1 LLPAIRPAE
10 LPLELGRLLGS
21 AAGAA
26 NLPAGTG
33 QVPAEADRELAVI
46 IGEIQA
52 TVATAEPGE
61 LSRRLSAWRQELAE
75 RMLARLQGLTR
86 HAAVEPPSAADLDE
100 AIVARFVGSS
110 GKHLLRVYAKGD
122 IWERDALERF
132 VRDVERVDPRITGH
146 PIQTYYASGQMQRS
160 YLHAG
165 IYALLAVAMLM
176 MLDFSSIR
184 ATLVA
189 MVPLVLGFSL
199 LIGLM
204 GWLRIP
210 FNAANTII
218 LPLLLGIGVDNGVHV
233 VHDWRSQRVGSYRPR
248 SSMAVAMLLCSATTM
263 AGFCSMIFARHQGLR
278 TLGQVLTLG
287 IACCLATSLGFLPA
301 ILTVADR
308 WRSRQST
315 AVNGTV

>member
-1 LLPAIRPAE
+1 
-10 LPLELGRLLGS
+10 
-21 AAGAA
+21 
-26 NLPAGTG
+26 
-33 QVPAEADRELAVI
+33 
-46 IGEIQA
+46 
-52 TVATAEPGE
+52 
-61 LSRRLSAWRQELAE
+61 LAE
-75 RMLARLQGLTR
+75 TVLARLNGLTR
-86 HAAVEPPSAADLDE
+86 FADPNPPTTADLDGSL
-100 AIVARFVGSS
+100 VSRFIGTR

-122 IWERDALERF
+122 IWERESLERF

-165 IYALLAVAMLM
+165 VYALLAVAMLLM
-176 MLDFSSIR
+176 FDFSSIR
-184 ATLVA
+184 ATMVA
-189 MVPLVLGFSL
+189 MVPLVLGFAL

-233 VHDWRSQRVGSYRPR
+233 VHDWRSQPIGTYRLR
-248 SSMAVAMLLCSATTM
+248 SSVAVAMLLCSATTM

-301 ILTVADR
+301 VLTVVDR
-308 WRSRQST
+308 WRSARRAQR
-315 AVNGTV
+315 ANAAFHPGG

>member
-1 LLPAIRPAE
+1 
-10 LPLELGRLLGS
+10 
-21 AAGAA
+21 
-26 NLPAGTG
+26 
-33 QVPAEADRELAVI
+33 
-46 IGEIQA
+46 
-52 TVATAEPGE
+52 
-61 LSRRLSAWRQELAE
+61 
-75 RMLARLQGLTR
+75 
-86 HAAVEPPSAADLDE
+86 
-100 AIVARFVGSS
+100 
-110 GKHLLRVYAKGD
+110 LLRVYAKGD
-122 IWERDALERF
+122 IWERESLERF

-165 IYALLAVAMLM
+165 VYALLAVAMLLM
-176 MLDFSSIR
+176 FDFSSIR
-184 ATLVA
+184 ATMVA
-189 MVPLVLGFSL
+189 MVPLVLGFAL

-204 GWLRIP
+204 GWLGLP

-233 VHDWRSQRVGSYRPR
+233 VHDWRSQPIGTYRLR

-301 ILTVADR
+301 VLTVVDR
-308 WRSRQST
+308 WRSARRAQR
-315 AVNGTV
+315 ANAAFHPGG